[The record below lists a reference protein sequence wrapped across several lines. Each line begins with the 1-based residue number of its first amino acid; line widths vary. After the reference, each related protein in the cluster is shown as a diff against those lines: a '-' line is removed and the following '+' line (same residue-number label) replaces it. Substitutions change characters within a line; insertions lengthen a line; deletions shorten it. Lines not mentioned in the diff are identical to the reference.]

1 LVQLLDK
8 LVDNARDFTPQNGL
22 IEVSLRTESKYHLL
36 SVFNQ
41 GSALPEELATDIFS
55 PFVSVRSSGHEG
67 HLGQGLLIARL
78 IAEHHGGRIQA
89 SNENGGVRFTV
100 ALPES

>member
-1 LVQLLDK
+1 
-8 LVDNARDFTPQNGL
+8 
-22 IEVSLRTESKYHLL
+22 L

-41 GSALPEELATDIFS
+41 GSALPDELAKDIFS

-89 SNENGGVRFTV
+89 NNENGGVRFTV
-100 ALPES
+100 ALPQSKLSEN